1 MQGVIDEEKL
11 DMFNMPCY
19 FPTVEE
25 VKQLV
30 EAEGSFTVDKLET
43 FTVDWSVDETQNL
56 RDRVEFVV
64 KSIRSVMESLFR
76 SAFGEAAM
84 EDLFLRFKDKVEEP
98 LARQTSQYFNL
109 LVSMTRK
116 A

>member
-1 MQGVIDEEKL
+1 
-11 DMFNMPCY
+11 
-19 FPTVEE
+19 
-25 VKQLV
+25 
-30 EAEGSFTVDKLET
+30 
-43 FTVDWSVDETQNL
+43 
-56 RDRVEFVV
+56 
-64 KSIRSVMESLFR
+64 MESLFR

-109 LVSMTRK
+109 LLSMTRK